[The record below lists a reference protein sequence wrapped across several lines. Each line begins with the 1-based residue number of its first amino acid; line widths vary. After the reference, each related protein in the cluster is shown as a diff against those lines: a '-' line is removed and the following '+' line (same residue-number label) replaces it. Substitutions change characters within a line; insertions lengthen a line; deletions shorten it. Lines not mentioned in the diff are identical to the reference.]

1 MCVCVFIIQTYQ
13 GELNVPLDELSNTLE
28 AVGVYNEKIM
38 LQSQKLFI
46 SLKDRYTFMSFKRN
60 QDHQKLGFF
69 ISF

>member
-13 GELNVPLDELSNTLE
+13 GELNVPVDELSNTLE

-46 SLKDRYTFMSFKRN
+46 SLKYYFNFMSFKRN
-60 QDHQKLGFF
+60 QDHPK
-69 ISF
+69 

>member
-13 GELNVPLDELSNTLE
+13 GELNVPVDELSNTLE

-46 SLKDRYTFMSFKRN
+46 SLKYYSNFLSFKRN
-60 QDHQKLGFF
+60 QDHPK
-69 ISF
+69 

>member
-13 GELNVPLDELSNTLE
+13 GELNVPIDELSNSLE

-46 SLKDRYTFMSFKRN
+46 SLKDNIYFYEFYAKTRP
-60 QDHQKLGFF
+60 
-69 ISF
+69 